1 MLTVNVNRRAHYS
14 GVQSLFS
21 KNRCGQI
28 MEMTTI
34 VLLLLVP
41 VAVWRIYSRLKAML
55 VRTQSELWKHYTM
68 AGIMA
73 AALLVLLVLSIGK
86 WPALGALVA
95 GAALGAWLGQ
105 RQFGLTRLRNLP
117 EGFFYTPDRR
127 LPLLI
132 IMLFVSRLIY
142 RLFEAYLH
150 MHDGIA
156 LDPDFLGSPVT
167 TVVFGLLAGFYLTY
181 SVLLVRWHKSQTP
194 LPKPINIFDIK

>member
-1 MLTVNVNRRAHYS
+1 
-14 GVQSLFS
+14 
-21 KNRCGQI
+21 

-68 AGIMA
+68 AAIMA
-73 AALLVLLVLSIGK
+73 AALLILLVLSIGK

-95 GAALGAWLGQ
+95 GAALGAYLGR
-105 RQFGLTRLRNLP
+105 RQFSLTRLRNLP

-150 MHDGIA
+150 MHDGIC
-156 LDPDFLGSPVT
+156 LLYTSPSPRDRT
-167 TVVFGLLAGFYLTY
+167 RSRMPSSA
-181 SVLLVRWHKSQTP
+181 
-194 LPKPINIFDIK
+194 

>member
-1 MLTVNVNRRAHYS
+1 
-14 GVQSLFS
+14 
-21 KNRCGQI
+21 

-34 VLLLLVP
+34 TLLLLVP
-41 VAVWRIYSRLKAML
+41 LAIWRIYSRLKSLMG
-55 VRTQSELWKHYTM
+55 RNPSQLWHHY
-68 AGIMA
+68 A
-73 AALLVLLVLSIGK
+73 AAILLPLLIGVLAATLLGH
-86 WPALGALVA
+86 WLAMGALVA
-95 GAALGAWLGQ
+95 GAALGAYLGR
-105 RQFGLTRLRNLP
+105 RQFSLTRLRNLP